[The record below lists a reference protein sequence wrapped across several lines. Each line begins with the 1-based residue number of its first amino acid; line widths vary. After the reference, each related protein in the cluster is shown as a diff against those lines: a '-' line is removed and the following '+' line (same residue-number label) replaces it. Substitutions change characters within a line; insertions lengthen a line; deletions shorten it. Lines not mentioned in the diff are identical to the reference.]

1 MKIIIVGCGKVG
13 ETLAAVLSQEG
24 NDITVIDKREEVV
37 DDLCN
42 RYDIMG
48 YVGNGVSYTVQTDAD
63 IKHADLMIAVTG
75 SDELNLLCC
84 LIAKKAGNCH
94 TIARVRDPEYNNE
107 LGFIKE
113 ELGLAM
119 VINQE
124 YAAAMEISRVLKFPS
139 AIEIDTFAKGRV
151 ELLRFK
157 IPAFS
162 ILDDMSL
169 YEMHNKLK
177 CNVLVCTVERDGQ
190 IVIPKGDYIIRSGD
204 VISIVSTAKEENVF
218 FRKIGILSNQVKN
231 VLIVGGG
238 EIGYYLAKILSSAGI
253 QVKLLEKRRERCEE
267 LSELL
272 PRATILH
279 GDGTNKQ
286 LLDEEGIAQTEG
298 FVTLTDFDEENVI
311 LSLYARKR
319 GIRKIVTKINRI
331 AFDEVIET
339 LDLDTTIYPRDIT
352 AEYILQYVRA
362 MKNSIGSN
370 VETLHR
376 IIDNKVEAL
385 EFIIRSNFR
394 GKDIPLA
401 ELPIRPDILVACI
414 YRRGKIILPR
424 GKDVMQEGDSVVVVT
439 VNKGLNDI
447 NDIFMAK

>member
-162 ILDDMSL
+162 TLDDMSL

-177 CNVLVCTVERDGQ
+177 CNVLVCTVERDG
-190 IVIPKGDYIIRSGD
+190 
-204 VISIVSTAKEENVF
+204 
-218 FRKIGILSNQVKN
+218 
-231 VLIVGGG
+231 
-238 EIGYYLAKILSSAGI
+238 
-253 QVKLLEKRRERCEE
+253 
-267 LSELL
+267 
-272 PRATILH
+272 
-279 GDGTNKQ
+279 
-286 LLDEEGIAQTEG
+286 
-298 FVTLTDFDEENVI
+298 
-311 LSLYARKR
+311 
-319 GIRKIVTKINRI
+319 
-331 AFDEVIET
+331 
-339 LDLDTTIYPRDIT
+339 
-352 AEYILQYVRA
+352 
-362 MKNSIGSN
+362 
-370 VETLHR
+370 
-376 IIDNKVEAL
+376 
-385 EFIIRSNFR
+385 
-394 GKDIPLA
+394 
-401 ELPIRPDILVACI
+401 
-414 YRRGKIILPR
+414 
-424 GKDVMQEGDSVVVVT
+424 
-439 VNKGLNDI
+439 
-447 NDIFMAK
+447 